1 MNTWIENTEFY
12 VYHHYVHFFICEVY
26 WSSECIYLIFTKK
39 TQIDVVGVSVFILE
53 IPYHLKTPQSVVN
66 SISPF
71 FPLRPVCLNSVFTT
85 IVHGL
90 ISRIYI
96 DVQNIKFSDCCLL
109 FRLLNLNFF
118 GLTIAYFH
126 FNIKLVIRL

>member
-1 MNTWIENTEFY
+1 MCTTTT
-12 VYHHYVHFFICEVY
+12 
-26 WSSECIYLIFTKK
+26 FTSLSVKYIDQANASISFLPKK

-66 SISPF
+66 SISSF